1 MHTCGVTKALLGRA
15 YKVLNNYKKAEDELN
30 VAILLGT
37 HPAAAV
43 LPFSLSLGISQL
55 LLLLL
60 MYVWMDVWMDGWI
73 DTQNA
78 ALYIERGDVR
88 FRTGQRIKIIESVYD
103 FDKAINLLHG
113 ALSSR
118 TPPVASH
125 DGTAATTGGG
135 SFNKR
140 PSGRGSTFLR
150 TNASS
155 TGSPIYHRA
164 PDSSPDDFDLDM
176 DGTRPLVAARDSGA
190 VRSTHHP
197 PGAVVPSSYYREVDD
212 QLADAY
218 YKRSQA
224 KLMTDPSAANIESAL
239 DDAKLVRQA
248 ATPSNIYRTLE
259 PLLLFL
265 LPSHR
270 LCRSSPTKTTTT
282 W

>member
-1 MHTCGVTKALLGRA
+1 
-15 YKVLNNYKKAEDELN
+15 
-30 VAILLGT
+30 
-37 HPAAAV
+37 
-43 LPFSLSLGISQL
+43 
-55 LLLLL
+55 
-60 MYVWMDVWMDGWI
+60 MDGWT

-103 FDKAINLLHG
+103 FDKAINILHG

-125 DGTAATTGGG
+125 DGTIATAGGG

-140 PSGRGSTFLR
+140 PSGRCSTSLR
-150 TNASS
+150 ANASS
-155 TGSPIYHRA
+155 AGSPTYHRA
-164 PDSSPDDFDLDM
+164 LDSSPDGFDHLDM
-176 DGTRPLVAARDSGA
+176 DMDIDATRPLVAARDSGA

-197 PGAVVPSSYYREVDD
+197 PGAVVPSSYYREMDD

-239 DDAKLVRQA
+239 DDAKLVRPSKQQLYQ
-248 ATPSNIYRTLE
+248 TSNIYRSLE

-270 LCRSSPTKTTTT
+270 PSRFSPTKTTTT
-282 W
+282 WWWPPASSV